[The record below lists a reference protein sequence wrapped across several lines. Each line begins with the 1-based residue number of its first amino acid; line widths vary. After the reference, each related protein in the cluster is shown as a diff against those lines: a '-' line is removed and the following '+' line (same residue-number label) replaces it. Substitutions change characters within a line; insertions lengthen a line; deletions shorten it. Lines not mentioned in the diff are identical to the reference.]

1 MDHKEERVYPEN
13 PKKNAS
19 RISLMTFYWIRNI
32 FKIGLK
38 RPITASD
45 VYEPLSCHESEK
57 ISETFSRLWAREL
70 KKKEPSV
77 LRMIYGAY
85 GTGILFVGLT
95 FSLLETLNRCAQP
108 LFLGALLTYFIDP
121 EVKKDMAYI
130 YATGIVVCSLIP
142 VLTFH
147 PFIYYIME
155 HGMKI
160 RIGCSRLI
168 YDKVNRHWPRHL
180 TLLSKQILIS
190 RYFG

>member
-13 PKKNAS
+13 PKKNAP
-19 RISLMTFYWIRNI
+19 RISLMTFFWIRNI
-32 FKIGLK
+32 FKIGLQ
-38 RPITASD
+38 RPITVSD

-57 ISETFSRLWAREL
+57 ISEKFQTLWDKEV

-77 LRMIYGAY
+77 LSMIYGAY
-85 GTGILFVGLT
+85 GNGILFVGLA

-108 LFLGALLTYFIDP
+108 LFLGALLTYFVD
-121 EVKKDMAYI
+121 ETVSKDMALM
-130 YATGIVVCSLIP
+130 YASGIVLCALIP

-155 HGMKI
+155 SGMKI

-168 YDKVNRHWPRHL
+168 YDKVSNFPCLALVAKRHVFFVHRF
-180 TLLSKQILIS
+180 
-190 RYFG
+190 YE